1 MKEIKRLSGGCRHIL
16 YTSIGTVLLI
26 SAAFIDPINHYISA
40 LLLLIGS
47 VVLYF
52 LFAVT
57 LDSKNYLSL
66 KAVFTLVWLFTIGL
80 ADLKLVDYQEQW
92 QRNTWFLLAL
102 AYAMFQI
109 GILLGS
115 RLGGKIADRLTKK
128 RGLQRGRLKL
138 ELRPERLFGICVV
151 VSAVGL
157 ICFVAN
163 VCIRGWIPYFV
174 KETGMYAQFYT
185 KFYLF
190 AVAASMIS
198 GLCYYCL
205 KTQQLAKWK
214 KAILIFCILYSTFIF
229 PILVVSRGTFI
240 CSALSLTAAIFY
252 LNKKKF
258 WVLVTCVVVMFGVYE
273 IGSAARN
280 YTSDQLNALFQPSE
294 IVINPGTDNPLE
306 PDDNPNIENPGK
318 LTFQL
323 PGKVAFLYSY
333 LTIGHDNF
341 NEAVQNATEYTYGV
355 RQLKPFN
362 VLLRSSKIDNII
374 DNGERCLV
382 RPYLTTINLIGNSY
396 YDLRWFGVGFFMLV
410 WAIGFGMIESCY
422 LKGKGIFSLLV
433 LGNTLTPVVLCF
445 FESWMSEFSVWM
457 HWGLILILCLIACV
471 TLLPKKKSNTKNKSV

>member
-1 MKEIKRLSGGCRHIL
+1 MKKSKLLCYDRKDIL
-16 YTSIGTVLLI
+16 YALLGLILLI
-26 SAAFIDPINHYISA
+26 AGAFISPINHYISA
-40 LLLLIGS
+40 FVLLIGS

-205 KTQQLAKWK
+205 KTQPLAKWK
-214 KAILIFCILYSTFIF
+214 KFVLILCIFYSTFIF

-240 CSALSLTAAIFY
+240 CSALSLTAVIFY
-252 LNKKKF
+252 LNKRKF
-258 WVLVTCVVVMFGVYE
+258 WVLLTCVVVMFGVYE
-273 IGSAARN
+273 VGSAARN
-280 YTSDQLNALFQPSE
+280 YTSDELNALFRPSE
-294 IVINPGTDNPLE
+294 IVISPGTDNPLG

>member
-1 MKEIKRLSGGCRHIL
+1 MKEIKRLSGGCRYIL

-26 SAAFIDPINHYISA
+26 LAAFIDPINHYISA
-40 LLLLIGS
+40 LLLLTGA
-47 VVLYF
+47 VALYF
-52 LFAVT
+52 LFALT
-57 LDSKNYLSL
+57 AGSKNYLSL
-66 KAVFTLVWLFTIGL
+66 RAVFTLIWLFTIGL
-80 ADLKLVDYQEQW
+80 ADLKLVDYQEPW
-92 QRNTWFLLAL
+92 QRATWFLLAL
-102 AYAMFQI
+102 AYAVFQI
-109 GILLGS
+109 GLMIGS
-115 RLGGKIADRLTKK
+115 RLGEKISDWLTAK
-128 RGLQRGRLKL
+128 RGLQKGRLKF
-138 ELRPERLFGICVV
+138 ELHPERLFGICVA

-157 ICFVAN
+157 VCFVIN

-306 PDDNPNIENPGK
+306 PGENPNHEDPGE

-333 LTIGHDNF
+333 LTVGHDNF
-341 NEAVQNATEYTYGV
+341 NEAVQNATEYTYGI

-362 VLLRSSKIDNII
+362 VLLRSSKIDDVIAT
-374 DNGERCLV
+374 GERYLV
-382 RPYLTTINLIGNSY
+382 KPYLTTVNLIGNAY
-396 YDLRWFGVGFFMLV
+396 YDLRWFGVGLFVLL
-410 WAIGFGMIESCY
+410 WAIGFGAIESCY
-422 LKGKGIFSLLV
+422 LKGKGVFSLLV
-433 LGNTLTPVVLCF
+433 LGNTLTPVALCF

-457 HWGLILILCLIACV
+457 HWGLILILCLIACITV
-471 TLLPKKKSNTKNKSV
+471 VPKKNPMKQ